1 MAWRARDKFTS
12 ATTNKRKGKLFQ
24 TRHRCSDASV
34 AAAAARIWLS
44 AISQPQA
51 DASRINLATASSG
64 FFPFMKA
71 YVSHLSGSG
80 TFFFLSLFSL
90 VY

>member
-1 MAWRARDKFTS
+1 MGGTQ
-12 ATTNKRKGKLFQ
+12 GGVLV
-24 TRHRCSDASV
+24 SV

-90 VY
+90 VTVY

>member
-1 MAWRARDKFTS
+1 MAPPPHKERGSGTAEEGDNGRGSRRDTS
-12 ATTNKRKGKLFQ
+12 
-24 TRHRCSDASV
+24 SV